1 MDRHARR
8 SGGGAPATSMVV
20 VIACLAIY
28 LAAVWLVAS

>member
-8 SGGGAPATSMVV
+8 NGGGAPATSMLAVV
-20 VIACLAIY
+20 ACLAIY